1 MDLLR
6 TLNEIR
12 PGESFGC
19 DGGIITMSNITWYSQ
34 KVYTPSEYEGLE
46 DKSNVIFNEGANVYT
61 ETPFTIPTQQEC
73 EEYWTTTLQH
83 KITLKSLRH
92 KRNTLLDQSDKY
104 VTVDFPHATPEKKQE
119 WLDYRQALRDLPSTT
134 EDPANPVWPPVP
146 SP

>member
-19 DGGIITMSNITWYSQ
+19 DDGIITMSNITWYSQ

-46 DKSNVIFNEGANVYT
+46 DKSNVIFNEEANVYT

-73 EEYWTTTLQH
+73 EDYWTTTLQN

-92 KRNTLLDQSDKY
+92 KRNALLDQSDKY
-104 VTVDFPHATPEKKQE
+104 VTVDFPHTTPEKKRE
-119 WLDYRQALRDLPSTT
+119 WLDYRQALRDLPTAT
-134 EDPANPVWPPVP
+134 EDPSNPVWPPAP

>member
-19 DGGIITMSNITWYSQ
+19 DDGIITMSNITWYSQ

-46 DKSNVIFNEGANVYT
+46 DKSNVIFNEEANVYT

-73 EEYWTTTLQH
+73 EDYWTTTLQN

-92 KRNTLLDQSDKY
+92 KRNALLDQSDKY
-104 VTVDFPHATPEKKQE
+104 VTVDFPHTTPEKKQE
-119 WLDYRQALRDLPSTT
+119 WLDYRQALRDLPTAT
-134 EDPANPVWPPVP
+134 AYPANPVWPPVP